1 MAYWRGMLIAVG
13 VTVAVGLT
21 IVDVVYTFYSF
32 EKIENL
38 IVNIFSN
45 IIGGLCVSV
54 VFFLVLWSSLLIGK
68 ATGSTKRIQ
77 NILTATTATIFGV
90 SISLV
95 LYLVIGILLQPVNV
109 EARILAQLP
118 VKGVIGKRY
127 GKEEDNQDRNTFRFI
142 GERTQIE
149 HVALNSAK
157 GLSWE
162 WTRVEEETRFSATV
176 YVVDGCSVLD
186 QVKELTKGRP
196 IAEIEDA
203 QRLRIDIDGS
213 TQIALQ
219 GRQTGISIERGTVSQ
234 FWIDRSDTD
243 NGVVLTEFL
252 SDGLAIHGNTDGDLS
267 ILIASTMTQQMGNGD
282 AIHLVPRTF
291 DFQINDQALQIVF
304 SPKSPMVNDVRIIC
318 RSLKE
323 RSDLAMVNTYD
334 DVVLAGLYV
343 EINRIQLPR
352 NYLASFDGEYRFKD
366 ATGWFRRRDVDHDD
380 LRTAASEELGM
391 IVIETPVHELFVN
404 GRRYEVPTNAG
415 FRGHG
420 KIRAAYRETSGLTFS
435 GTFHAAWLGELRL
448 NFTRWERWTV
458 EVKLGVLTAIL
469 SIAVAITTLVIRTRN
484 KWIKYWT

>member
-1 MAYWRGMLIAVG
+1 MLIAVG
-13 VTVAVGLT
+13 VAVAVGLT

-54 VFFLVLWSSLLIGK
+54 VFFLVLWSSLLIGIE
-68 ATGSTKRIQ
+68 TGSTKRIQ
-77 NILTATTATIFGV
+77 NILTATTATIFGI

-95 LYLVIGILLQPVNV
+95 QYLVIGILLQPVNV

-118 VKGVIGKRY
+118 VKGFLGKRY
-127 GKEEDNQDRNTFRFI
+127 GKKEDNQDRNAFRFI

-149 HVALNSAK
+149 HVALNSVK
-157 GLSWE
+157 GISWE

-176 YVVDGCSVLD
+176 YVVDGCLVLD
-186 QVKELTKGRP
+186 QLKELTKGRP

-203 QRLRIDIDGS
+203 QRLRIDIDDH

-252 SDGLAIHGNTDGDLS
+252 PDGLAIHGNTDGDLS
-267 ILIASTMTQQMGNGD
+267 ILITSSLMQQMENGGV
-282 AIHLVPRTF
+282 IHLVPKTF
-291 DFQINDQALQIVF
+291 DFQINDQALPIVF
-304 SPKSPMVNDVRIIC
+304 SPNSPMDMDSDDLIIC
-318 RSLKE
+318 RSLE
-323 RSDLAMVNTYD
+323 GRSDLAKANTFD
-334 DVVLAGLYV
+334 DVMLPGLYV
-343 EINRIQLPR
+343 EINRTQIPR
-352 NYLASFDGEYRFKD
+352 NYLVSFDGEYRFKD

-380 LRTAASEELGM
+380 LRTVASKELGT

-404 GRRYEVPTNAG
+404 GKRYEVPTNTG

-448 NFTRWERWTV
+448 NLTRWERWTV
-458 EVKLGVLTAIL
+458 AVKLGVLAAIL
-469 SIAVAITTLVIRTRN
+469 SIAPATTTLVYRTRN
-484 KWIKYWT
+484 KWKGYWTQ